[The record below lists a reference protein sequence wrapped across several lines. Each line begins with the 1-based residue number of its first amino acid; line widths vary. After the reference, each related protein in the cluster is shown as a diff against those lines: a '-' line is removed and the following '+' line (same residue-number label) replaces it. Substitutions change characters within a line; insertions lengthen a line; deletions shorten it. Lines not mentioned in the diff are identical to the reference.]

1 MATTIAHFPGRRWPQ
16 QPGAKDDRAALHST
30 AKCEYPG
37 GISFSRS
44 VPVVETSS
52 RADDIAKNFG
62 RTLHAAEPVLRTF
75 LRSRR
80 DNFGNGF
87 SEARDANGPAR
98 LANFLQKAQALR
110 LEFGNGDLLH
120 ASDRNMVNYHG
131 QTSQ

>member
-52 RADDIAKNFG
+52 RADDIPKNFG

-75 LRSRR
+75 LRFRR
-80 DNFGNGF
+80 NNLLFGF
-87 SEARDANGPAR
+87 SDARDANGSPI
-98 LANFLQKAQALR
+98 LADFL
-110 LEFGNGDLLH
+110 H
-120 ASDRNMVNYHG
+120 
-131 QTSQ
+131 